1 MNEYAKNGMFNHRV
15 GINNTT
21 YLDHIKKRMPRAGD
35 SLSTTKP
42 TLREYP
48 KSCPNDRN
56 NIAGYGCAAFKYIL
70 VTASPITSTS
80 SKLLVTKA
88 LSVKF
93 RANAYRN

>member
-21 YLDHIKKRMPRAGD
+21 YLDHIKKRMPSAGD
-35 SLSTTKP
+35 SLSASKP
-42 TLREYP
+42 TLLEHP

-56 NIAGYGCAAFKYIL
+56 NIAEYGYAAFKYIL
-70 VTASPITSTS
+70 VTASPITSNS
-80 SKLLVTKA
+80 STLLVTKA

-93 RANAYRN
+93 RANTYRN